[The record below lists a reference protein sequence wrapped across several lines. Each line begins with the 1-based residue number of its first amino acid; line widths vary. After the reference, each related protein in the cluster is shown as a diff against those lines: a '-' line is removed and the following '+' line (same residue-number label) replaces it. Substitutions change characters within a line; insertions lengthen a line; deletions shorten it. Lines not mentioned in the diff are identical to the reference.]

1 MPAIT
6 NLYLGFDPGGASGG
20 NRFGWSICREVDGWL
35 EPPDKTGLAK
45 EAWYALN
52 QVKSAIPSFGDPN
65 SLRVLAAG
73 IDAPLFWTRT
83 AIRTIDGRI
92 KLALQDTGFCPKKL
106 PNTPAAINSL
116 YGAVSVQGP
125 LLAKH
130 LNDTW
135 PCLTITECYPRALEH
150 LLARTGEH
158 QEDHQML
165 MRLTDGMNADTGENH
180 ERDATLAAISA
191 WAAIRQDTTRWRDL
205 YRLEPNPITPFDLPV
220 SYWMPIPR

>member
-1 MPAIT
+1 MPVTIDI
-6 NLYLGFDPGGASGG
+6 YLGFDPGGGSGKG
-20 NRFGWSICREVDGWL
+20 RFGWSICRAVDGRL
-35 EPPDKTGLAK
+35 EPPAKTGLAK
-45 EAWYALN
+45 EAWDALN

-83 AIRTIDGRI
+83 AVRAIDDRI
-92 KLALQDTGFCPKKL
+92 KLALQDTGFCPRKL
-106 PNTPAAINSL
+106 PSTPAAINSL

-135 PCLTITECYPRALEH
+135 PHLTITECYPTALEH
-150 LLARTGEH
+150 LLAHTGGHKE
-158 QEDHQML
+158 EYQMAKC
-165 MRLTDGMNADTGENH
+165 LTDVLDAAGKDH
-180 ERDATLAAISA
+180 EKDATLAAISA

-205 YRLEPNPITPFDLPV
+205 YLLEPDPINPFNIPV
-220 SYWMPIPR
+220 SYWMPSPR